1 MKSGGVVTPSQD
13 KSFEQLETDIFR
25 VGCVETS
32 GCQFLFVCCPHTHK
46 HTNPSPL
53 RRTFCL
59 IHSLCSPG
67 PLTRCARPSHD
78 PTLLPPGSLGFSMKR
93 FQEDGWELKKVNRN
107 SIFESDTIQ
116 NTNVQPHGAMWA
128 QIKAVWNNSTIES
141 QQSGSYDWQRTLW
154 DFHPVG
160 QTLLENTPVRACWL
174 LTKTILKETCCL
186 SPCWAD
192 VS

>member
-141 QQSGSYDWQRTLW
+141 QTVWELWLAEDTVGFPPCGSNITRKYPRK
-154 DFHPVG
+154 G
-160 QTLLENTPVRACWL
+160 LLVAN
-174 LTKTILKETCCL
+174 
-186 SPCWAD
+186 
-192 VS
+192 